1 MADKTLFIFRN
12 DPAKKRKKLGK
23 VKDLMDTDWNE
34 MDEAKEETQETA
46 ERRVILLKLVEEIV
60 PFFMGE
66 KIFNMANNPKFKYF
80 TDLDDHM
87 MNFDDKLVNEIDLFI
102 SNLN

>member
-1 MADKTLFIFRN
+1 MHGKKDK
-12 DPAKKRKKLGK
+12 
-23 VKDLMDTDWNE
+23 
-34 MDEAKEETQETA
+34 
-46 ERRVILLKLVEEIV
+46 IV

-87 MNFDDKLVNEIDLFI
+87 MNFDDKLINEIVFFI
-102 SNLN
+102 NKLN